1 MSDNDTPQIPEDHDA
16 EVEAVTEAAD
26 AGAEALEDLAHDVEH
41 DPDATVAEALPADEP
56 AASADGYENTAVTEV
71 EEMADDNDLGE
82 IPSEGA
88 AASLDDAEDAPE
100 SGTRSALEDLDAQ
113 LGTAASAVAETTS
126 AMDVAADALV
136 QTPGDQPGP
145 DVDDVPDE
153 QDLRVSPEDQ
163 AITADA
169 VDDLL
174 PSGTENLTTDA
185 DDLAVDPD
193 MTRDQAADL
202 LPTGTETPD
211 RDSIPEAGTETGGSP
226 ETLGTEVD
234 ESGVIVVDSDS
245 DDDAG
250 DPDDADAAGS
260 SDEVS
265 ASEGDI
271 VLADADTEE
280 TVAYDD
286 PNKRPGKW
294 FVVHTQSGYEKKV
307 TANLNARI
315 QSMNMEDKIY
325 EIVIPM
331 EEVDEYKN
339 GKKQTVMK
347 KVFPGYLLVRCRM
360 DDESW
365 YCVRNT
371 PGITGFVGQ
380 QQKGQKPTPLSR
392 REVHK
397 FLTPKTEGA
406 DAAPRRK
413 AKLDYEEGES
423 VRVKEGPFADFTGE
437 IAEIN
442 ADHLKLKVLVNIFG
456 RETLVEMDF
465 SQVAKL

>member
-1 MSDNDTPQIPEDHDA
+1 MNDMTDNPDTQNESEETMAAASAGADA
-16 EVEAVTEAAD
+16 LQDLAAD
-26 AGAEALEDLAHDVEH
+26 AAH
-41 DPDATVAEALPADEP
+41 DPDADLADVVP
-56 AASADGYENTAVTEV
+56 VDDAPVQGYEQAAAAEL
-71 EEMADDNDLGE
+71 EEE
-82 IPSEGA
+82 PSIAGA
-88 AASLDDAEDAPE
+88 AADEGNTSTDLDVPTDGSPDLA
-100 SGTRSALEDLDAQ
+100 DLDAQ
-113 LGTAASAVAETTS
+113 LESASDAVEASTS
-126 AMDVAADALV
+126 SMNVAADALV
-136 QTPGDQPGP
+136 QTPADESPS
-145 DVDDVPDE
+145 VDDVPDE
-153 QDLRVSPEDQ
+153 QDDRVSPADQ
-163 AITADA
+163 EVTASS
-169 VDDLL
+169 VDELL
-174 PSGTENLTTDA
+174 PSGDA
-185 DDLAVDPD
+185 ELSDGNEDLAVDTD
-193 MTRDQAADL
+193 ITKDEAASL
-202 LPTGTETPD
+202 LPTGDAET
-211 RDSIPEAGTETGGSP
+211 AT
-226 ETLGTEVD
+226 D
-234 ESGVIVVDSDS
+234 ESVDTDDESSDDQDD
-245 DDDAG
+245 DDDAS
-250 DPDDADAAGS
+250 AGA
-260 SDEVS
+260 SDEP
-265 ASEGDI
+265 APEP
-271 VLADADTEE
+271 EP
-280 TVAYDD
+280 YDD

-347 KVFPGYLLVRCRM
+347 KVFPGYLLVRCEM

-380 QQKGQKPTPLSR
+380 AAKGQKPTPLSR
-392 REVHK
+392 REVK
-397 FLTPKTEGA
+397 TFLSPKTEGA
-406 DAAPRRK
+406 EAAPRRK

-442 ADHLKLKVLVNIFG
+442 ADHMKLKVLVNIFG